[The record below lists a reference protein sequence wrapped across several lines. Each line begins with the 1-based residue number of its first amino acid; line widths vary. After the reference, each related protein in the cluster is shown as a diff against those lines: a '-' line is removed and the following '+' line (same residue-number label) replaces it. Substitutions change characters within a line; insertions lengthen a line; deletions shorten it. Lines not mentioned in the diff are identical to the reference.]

1 MYFGILYCDYYS
13 KDDAIPSFVCW
24 VVFLCSK
31 NLPEDGFPMPKHL
44 EFNAYYELYFIK
56 CIFLLIY

>member
-1 MYFGILYCDYYS
+1 MYFAILYCDNYS

-31 NLPEDGFPMPKHL
+31 NLPEDGSPMPKHVGV
-44 EFNAYYELYFIK
+44 
-56 CIFLLIY
+56 